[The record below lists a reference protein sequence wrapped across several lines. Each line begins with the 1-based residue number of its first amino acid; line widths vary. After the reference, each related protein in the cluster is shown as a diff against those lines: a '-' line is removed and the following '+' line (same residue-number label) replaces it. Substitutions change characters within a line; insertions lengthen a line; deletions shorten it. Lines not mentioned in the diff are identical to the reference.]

1 VETVDV
7 KTRKQKA
14 SALAQKGATEKA
26 LAVYLEILEHLEGTK
41 GILREVPLYVK
52 AGDLCLEKGDPN
64 AALEMYEKAGQLYAK
79 HGSGK
84 SVIAVCG
91 KILKVLPKGNNTH
104 LRYARLLIKGGHV
117 GEARKVM
124 VNYAAVFDFT
134 KVRQALE
141 IMEGRSDDD
150 VMPVLEMVLEMAVRS
165 GEEAAEPQASSEIAE
180 LEEQAEEAEIESAG
194 LDSLDPVD
202 MEPSA
207 AQPDIA
213 QPGDQED
220 EKADA
225 GGELEISLGM
235 ADMLE
240 ERRVARTSGIT
251 GNVASDFEKSGGQ
264 DDEAQSPPDS
274 ASGIIK
280 SGGDWEVEESSIA
293 AREEPSEEEPTEP
306 ARAEI
311 PVADIPAPAEVR
323 DPTSLPSVHLTPP
336 EEPPKLVTVETA
348 EALKDVR
355 VEEVAVDRFSESHPK
370 FRSSKENV
378 IWPAKPAEPA
388 APRRAPVRPSQS
400 ARVVTPPP
408 RLSTPQRRVS
418 GSQQAPGRRGRDK
431 PGPRKSGGLPA
442 VVWVIIAV
450 VIGVALAMLVPFGG
464 KRPAAGAGSPDD
476 GGAAVVQGVRSTPRS
491 IQPTDSSTLARL
503 PLVDSI
509 LDSTEIEL
517 RPPPPDFPVSTAE
530 PAKVPLISVEGLVV
544 ATVRTLIGQGRT
556 GYRLVQLLDSG
567 ERLTLTVFPIAAG
580 AAATMT
586 DGAVQVTSNPDGTA
600 EGIVRF
606 GDYEVRARA
615 AVSTE
620 LLEVL
625 LEQLVEGAGPGTP
638 PN

>member
-1 VETVDV
+1 MDV

-14 SALAQKGATEKA
+14 SALAQKGATKQA

-91 KILKVLPKGNNTH
+91 KILEVLPKGNNTH

-150 VMPVLEMVLEMAVRS
+150 VMPVLEIVLEMAEWS
-165 GEEAAEPQASSEIAE
+165 GEEPEARSESPEIAE

-202 MEPSA
+202 MEPSV

-213 QPGDQED
+213 RPGDQED

-225 GGELEISLGM
+225 GKELEISLGM

-240 ERRVARTSGIT
+240 ERRVARTSGMT
-251 GNVASDFEKSGGQ
+251 GNVASDSEKSGGQ
-264 DDEAQSPPDS
+264 DDEAQSPADS
-274 ASGIIK
+274 ASGIVK
-280 SGGDWEVEESSIA
+280 SGGDWEVEKSSIA
-293 AREEPSEEEPTEP
+293 AREEPSEEEPTAP

-311 PVADIPAPAEVR
+311 PVADIPAPTEVR

-336 EEPPKLVTVETA
+336 EGPPKLETVENA
-348 EALKDVR
+348 QGLQDVR
-355 VEEVAVDRFSESHPK
+355 VEEVTVDRFSESNPEVD
-370 FRSSKENV
+370 FGSSKENV
-378 IWPAKPAEPA
+378 IWPTKPAEPA
-388 APRRAPVRPSQS
+388 TPRRAPVRPSQS

-418 GSQQAPGRRGRDK
+418 GSQQALRRSGRGK
-431 PGPRKSGGLPA
+431 PGPQKPEGLPA
-442 VVWVIIAV
+442 VVWGIIAV
-450 VIGVALAMLVPFGG
+450 VVGVALAMLVPFGG

-509 LDSTEIEL
+509 PDSTEIEL
-517 RPPPPDFPVSTAE
+517 GPPPPDFPVSTAE

-544 ATVRTLIGQGRT
+544 ATVRTLIAQDRT

-625 LEQLVEGAGPGTP
+625 LEQLVEGPGPRTP